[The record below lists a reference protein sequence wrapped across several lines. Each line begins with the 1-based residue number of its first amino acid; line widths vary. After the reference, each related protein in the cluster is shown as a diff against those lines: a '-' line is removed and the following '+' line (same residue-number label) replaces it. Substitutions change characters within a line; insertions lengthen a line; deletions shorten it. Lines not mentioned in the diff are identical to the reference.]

1 MKTQDILNNYKLRL
15 ILCCFLFVAS
25 FMNNANSQI
34 IIDHTCTDIT
44 AIPQSAIENAKE
56 NLHIVYSHTSHGSH
70 ITNGM
75 SALNNF
81 MNDKLVTQDL
91 YAWSED
97 GTADG
102 NDSVLYLRDFH
113 TVSSTPVIF
122 NGEEV
127 AEDIMFPRTSA
138 HILADRKNWANDTR
152 AFLNSEY
159 AAGVNVL
166 VWSWCYGVTNATF
179 EQIQDN
185 YLLEM
190 DSLESEFTNIKFV
203 YMTGHVDAG
212 ITNAYGQV
220 NEQNLIE
227 RNQQIRDYCIANKK
241 ILYDFADIESY
252 DPDGNYY
259 GDKHVD
265 DGCNYDANGNDT
277 LETDGGDPGN
287 PENGDANWALNWQNS
302 HIQWNGTNGDVA
314 EWFSSGAA
322 HSQAINGNQK
332 AYAAW
337 HLWARLIGWDGNGG
351 PVDINEQEGLGNE
364 SPFVNKMKLYQ
375 NYPNPFNSETT
386 FEYEL
391 FAVTDIEIALF
402 DINGMKVKTFFSGM
416 HEAGPDFV
424 KIDGINLAS
433 GIYFIRILGKNISA
447 TKKCLLIK

>member
-1 MKTQDILNNYKLRL
+1 MKNQKSNHLISFIPSFFVLSVINTPIIL
-15 ILCCFLFVAS
+15 
-25 FMNNANSQI
+25 SQNEEAI
-34 IIDHTCTDIT
+34 IIDHNCTDISL
-44 AIPQSAIENAKE
+44 IPQSAIENAKE

-70 ITNGM
+70 ITYGM

-102 NDSVLYLRDFH
+102 NNAVLYLRDFH
-113 TVSSTPVIF
+113 TVSSTPILF

-127 AEDIMFPRTSA
+127 AEDVMFPRTSA

-166 VWSWCYGVTNATF
+166 VWAWCYGVTNSTF
-179 EQIQDN
+179 EQIRDN

-190 DSLESEFTNIKFV
+190 DSLEREFSSINFV
-203 YMTGHVDAG
+203 YMTGHIDAG
-212 ITNAYGQV
+212 ITDAYGEV
-220 NEQNLIE
+220 NELNLIA
-227 RNQQIRDYCIANKK
+227 RNQQIRDYCLENNK

-265 DGCNYDANGNDT
+265 DGCNYDANGNDI

-287 PENGDANWALNWQNS
+287 PISGDANWATNWQDT
-302 HIQWNGTNGDVA
+302 HIQWNGSNGDVA
-314 EWFSSGAA
+314 EWFSCGTT

-337 HLWARLIGWDGNGG
+337 HLWARLAGWEGNGG
-351 PVDINEQEGLGNE
+351 SVAVNEPDGIENPLI
-364 SPFVNKMKLYQ
+364 KLSQ
-375 NYPNPFNSETT
+375 NYPNPFRGNTT
-386 FEYEL
+386 IEYTIPEN
-391 FAVTDIEIALF
+391 AHMEISLY
-402 DINGMKVKTFFSGM
+402 DMLGKKVKILFKGYQQAGEHMLEINCNDIAAGSYYYKL
-416 HEAGPDFV
+416 EAGNHSV
-424 KIDGINLAS
+424 I
-433 GIYFIRILGKNISA
+433 
-447 TKKCLLIK
+447 KKCIAVQ